1 MAHAENTPGIL
12 IITGDVPDDSVAIGF
27 ARDIVAEG
35 GTVAVTDLTHADE
48 PPVQREG
55 LQTTITVD
63 PVPRSNN

>member
-1 MAHAENTPGIL
+1 MAHTENTPGIL

-48 PPVQREG
+48 SSEREG

>member
-35 GTVAVTDLTHADE
+35 GTVAVTDLNSC
-48 PPVQREG
+48 R
-55 LQTTITVD
+55 
-63 PVPRSNN
+63 